1 MRGSG
6 KERRPNTDITSPHC
20 QRIATKC
27 PVIWSLTSI
36 ISCQFLKWVKTFRL
50 LCVRIS
56 VLLLVFFWAT
66 KLRGIGKRRERFGRE
81 IIKVGENGIC
91 EEKGVRKYRKYNGDG
106 EELSGND
113 WRKWIEKEK
122 EYKNKYTGRK

>member
-6 KERRPNTDITSPHC
+6 KQSRQNTDITSTHC

-27 PVIWSLTSI
+27 PVIWSHPESNI
-36 ISCQFLKWVKTFRL
+36 DNFLSASEMGKNFPSS
-50 LCVRIS
+50 VRSKFSPATCI
-56 VLLLVFFWAT
+56 FAT

-91 EEKGVRKYRKYNGDG
+91 EERCEKVPKIQRAG

-113 WRKWIEKEK
+113 WRRLMEKEK
-122 EYKNKYTGRK
+122 ES